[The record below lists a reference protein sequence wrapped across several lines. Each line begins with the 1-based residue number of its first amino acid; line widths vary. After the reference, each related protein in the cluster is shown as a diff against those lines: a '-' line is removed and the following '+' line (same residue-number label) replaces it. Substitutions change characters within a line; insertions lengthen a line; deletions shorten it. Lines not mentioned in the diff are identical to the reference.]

1 MKNYYYYY
9 NYCTLIPFFLLQLIV
24 IVESRFEDAFRMPRM
39 PDFPS
44 LKLPKQLDQSHI
56 HHFGGLHFQAKH
68 HSQYTA
74 PPQTSIQSAD
84 PDPQFSPPF
93 TGTNTASIP
102 TDSQV
107 DLIVD
112 WLSKVGFTIDIF
124 LRMQLMYPEGSV
136 EQRNLIK
143 NVYPPLRVLLEAQYA
158 HEFKNGQIN
167 NNNNNNK

>member
-1 MKNYYYYY
+1 MKKNYKYF
-9 NYCTLIPFFLLQLIV
+9 TLVLLQLIV
-24 IVESRFEDAFRMPRM
+24 IVESQLENTFRMPRM
-39 PDFPS
+39 PDFPT
-44 LKLPKQLDQSHI
+44 LKLPNQLDQSHI
-56 HHFGGLHFQAKH
+56 HHFGGLQFQTKH
-68 HSQYTA
+68 HSQYI
-74 PPQTSIQSAD
+74 PPPAVIQSTD
-84 PDPQFSPPF
+84 PVPQFSPPF
-93 TGTNTASIP
+93 TGTDTASIP

-124 LRMQLMYPEGSV
+124 LRMQLTYPEGSV

-167 NNNNNNK
+167 NK